1 MRQIKSYDKYVV
13 HALFS
18 SLRLTFKKDLSLSL
32 LRMQFNDRQ
41 VLIISD
47 KFALL
52 LFSLQLLREK
62 KNANNPSL
70 LRCSTSRR
78 CSYRRAIDLYVHNWI
93 LNNESD
99 LISHSTIYLSSP

>member
-1 MRQIKSYDKYVV
+1 
-13 HALFS
+13 
-18 SLRLTFKKDLSLSL
+18 
-32 LRMQFNDRQ
+32 MQFNDRP

-52 LFSLQLLREK
+52 LFSLQMLREK
-62 KNANNPSL
+62 KNANNPSPL

-78 CSYRRAIDLYVHNWI
+78 RSYRRAIDLYVHNWI